1 MNLQKLEQS
10 NPAYQRSLD
19 CVHCGLCLP
28 ACPTY
33 QTLGQEKD
41 SPRGRILLMRA
52 VAEGEME
59 ISEPSLGKALDN
71 CLDCRACESACPSG
85 VQYGEILETFR
96 VKLVDLPSR
105 KRSARALGHL
115 LDNMVASKSLHRF
128 SMSSLRLAQV
138 LGLQKLATYL
148 PLPRW
153 MKEGIAILP
162 RVPRGSERSPI
173 PPGVYEPVGTKRAE
187 VALFTG
193 CMMET
198 LFGRVNR
205 AALRVLQAAGCR
217 VHVPE
222 DQGCCG
228 ALHLHAGLQERARPL
243 ALRNLRAFP
252 KDLDAI
258 ILTSAGCGSAM
269 KEYPNW
275 LNEAK
280 EFSAKVKDFTEFLA
294 DLGLGFIP
302 KPVPMQ
308 ATWDDPCHLCH
319 GQGICHEPRQL
330 LNEIPQLNLIPL
342 DHPEDCCGSAG
353 IYSLQQPELAH
364 SILARKI
371 DDIKKTGVR
380 TLITANPGCHLWIES
395 GLRKL
400 GESYQVLHIAE
411 VLARGL

>member
-1 MNLQKLEQS
+1 MNLNQLEQS
-10 NPAYQRSLD
+10 DPAYKHSLD
-19 CVHCGLCLP
+19 CVHCGLCLA

-33 QTLGQEKD
+33 QTLAQEKD

-59 ISEPSLGKALDN
+59 LSEPSLGKALDN

-85 VQYGEILETFR
+85 VQFGEILEANR
-96 VKLVDLPSR
+96 EKLAKLPSR
-105 KRSARALGHL
+105 KRKMRTLGRL
-115 LDNMVASKSLHRF
+115 LDNLIASKSLHRF
-128 SMSSLRLAQV
+128 SMSSLRMAQV
-138 LGLQKLATYL
+138 LGLQKLATTL

-153 MKEGIAILP
+153 MKEGMALLP
-162 RVPRGSERSPI
+162 KVPPGSERCPI
-173 PPGVYEPVGTKRAE
+173 APGVYEPLGEKRAE

-217 VHVPE
+217 VHVPA

-228 ALHLHAGLQERARPL
+228 ALHLHAGLKDRARPL
-243 ALRNLRAFP
+243 VERNLRAFP

-269 KEYPNW
+269 KEYPSW
-275 LNEAK
+275 MGQAK
-280 EFSAKVKDFTEFLA
+280 DFSAKVQDFTEFLA
-294 DLGLGFIP
+294 ALGLGFNP
-302 KPVPMQ
+302 KPVPLK

-319 GQGICHEPRQL
+319 GQGIRQEPRQL
-330 LNEIPQLNLIPL
+330 LAQLPQLQLVPL
-342 DHPEDCCGSAG
+342 DHPDDCCGSAG
-353 IYSLQQPELAH
+353 IYSLQKPELAH

-371 DDIKKTGVR
+371 EEIQKTGVR

-400 GESYQVLHIAE
+400 GENYQVLHIAE
-411 VLARGL
+411 VLAKGL